1 MSAPLPQILL
11 IDDDADLHEPLVTS
25 LIEDNIE
32 LLCARDGRDGLALA
46 RRSKINVILLDL
58 GLPRNDGFSVLQQLN
73 EDAHLQNIPVIILTA
88 RNSTPDKLRGFELGA
103 VDYVTKPYEI
113 AELRARVRATL
124 RSKLLQDQLTQA
136 NHALEA
142 ARIAAEGA
150 TRAKSEFL
158 ANMSHEIRTPMNG
171 VIAMTGLL
179 LESELTPE
187 QRELVETIRHS
198 GDSLLTIINDILDF
212 SKIESGKLELEKQP
226 FDIRTCLEDALDLL
240 APRAAEK
247 QIELAY
253 QMEDDVPAT
262 VIGDVTRLRQ
272 ILVNLLGN
280 AIKFTPKGDVTIET
294 RMARPTAVSPD
305 PGDLPL
311 VVKFDAAS
319 IVPCVDLQFSV
330 RDTGIGIPADKME
343 RLFRSFTQVDAS
355 TARQYGGTGLGL
367 AISKKLAELMGGRM
381 WAESV
386 HGKGSTFH
394 FTIQVQPVP
403 SVAPALKGDQPQLA
417 GVRLLIVDDNPTNR
431 RILTLQARK
440 WGMLPRDVE
449 GGKQAL
455 ELLRQ
460 NEPFD
465 LALLD
470 MQMPGMDGVR
480 LAHEIRHVRG
490 RESLPMVL
498 LTSMGNVLDSVEF
511 SSSPFAACLTKPIKQ
526 NQLHDVLLEVMGR
539 PKSAARKV
547 VPANKLEA
555 ALAQRL
561 PLHLLLA
568 DDNVVNQKVALRL
581 FDQMGYRI
589 DIAGD
594 GMEALEALE
603 RKHYDI
609 VFMDVQMPEMDGLE
623 ATRRIR
629 ESEKALARD
638 PNITPPLIIIA
649 MTANA
654 MTGDREKCLKAGMD
668 DYLAK
673 PVRPEAVQAAL
684 KRWGPV
690 VKGPALRSGPAG
702 MQPESVVRPPGSA
715 PPPPMQS
722 PPSLILERTEP
733 PVDVERLA
741 EMAGGDEAGITEL
754 IELYFAQTSSQFEQL
769 RAAVQA
775 KAHQEVERVAHKAAG
790 ASATCGMNAVVPA
803 LRELER
809 QGREGRLVDAATL
822 VAHTFSELERIR
834 AYLQNR
840 RLSGRTSTGASS
852 T

>member
-11 IDDDADLHEPLVTS
+11 IDDETDLHDPLVTS
-25 LIEDNIE
+25 LLEDNIE
-32 LLCARDGRDGLALA
+32 LLCAPDGRDGLALA

-58 GLPRNDGFSVLQQLN
+58 GLPRNDGFTVLQQLN
-73 EDAHLQNIPVIILTA
+73 EDAHLRNIPVIILTA
-88 RNSTPDKLRGFELGA
+88 RNSTADKLRGFELGA
-103 VDYVTKPYEI
+103 VDYITKPYEI

-124 RSKLLQDQLTQA
+124 RNKLLQDQLTQA

-142 ARIAAEGA
+142 ARSAAEAA
-150 TRAKSEFL
+150 TRAKSDFL

-187 QRELVETIRHS
+187 QSELVETIRHS

-226 FDIRTCLEDALDLL
+226 FDVRTSVEDALDLL

-247 QIELAY
+247 LIDLAY
-253 QMEDDVPAT
+253 QMDDDVPAT

-294 RMARPTAVSPD
+294 RLARPGTAKPNSGEP
-305 PGDLPL
+305 PL
-311 VVKFDAAS
+311 IVKFDAPSTVAL
-319 IVPCVDLQFSV
+319 VDLHFSV
-330 RDTGIGIPADKME
+330 RDTGIGIPPDKME
-343 RLFRSFTQVDAS
+343 RLFKSFSQVDAS

-381 WAESV
+381 WVESIP
-386 HGKGSTFH
+386 GKGSTFH

-403 SVAPALKGDQPQLA
+403 SVSPPLKGDQPQLA

-449 GGKQAL
+449 GGRHAL
-455 ELLRQ
+455 DLLRQ
-460 NEPFD
+460 NDPFD

-470 MQMPGMDGVR
+470 MQMPEMDGVR
-480 LAHEIRHVRG
+480 LAQEIRRLRG
-490 RESLPMVL
+490 RETLPMVL
-498 LTSMGNVLDSVEF
+498 LTSMGNVLDSLEF

-539 PKSAARKV
+539 PKSIAKKV
-547 VPANKLEA
+547 VPPNKLEA

-594 GMEALEALE
+594 GMEALEALK
-603 RKHYDI
+603 RKRYDI

-629 ESEKALARD
+629 EAEKSLARD
-638 PNITPPLIIIA
+638 PTSAPPLIIIA

-690 VKGPALRSGPAG
+690 AKDPATRSETPGLQAELAAKPPAAS
-702 MQPESVVRPPGSA
+702 PA
-715 PPPPMQS
+715 PPAAAPEQ
-722 PPSLILERTEP
+722 TEP
-733 PVDVERLA
+733 PVDIERLA
-741 EMAGGDEAGITEL
+741 EMAGGDEAGIREL
-754 IELYFAQTSSQFEQL
+754 IDLYFAQTSNQFEQL
-769 RAAVQA
+769 RVAVQSNA
-775 KAHQEVERVAHKAAG
+775 FEEVERIAHKAAG

-809 QGREGRLVDAATL
+809 QGREGRLVEAAML
-822 VAHTFSELERIR
+822 VTHTVSELERIR
-834 AYLQNR
+834 TYLNNQPLTR
-840 RLSGRTSTGASS
+840 RTSTGASS
-852 T
+852 

>member
-1 MSAPLPQILL
+1 MSARLPQILL
-11 IDDDADLHEPLVTS
+11 IDDETALHDLLIGS
-25 LIEDNIE
+25 LLDDNIE
-32 LLCARDGRDGLALA
+32 LLCARDGRDGLSLA

-58 GLPRNDGFSVLQQLN
+58 GLPRNDGFTVLQQLN
-73 EDAHLQNIPVIILTA
+73 EDAHLQNIPVIIVTA
-88 RNSTPDKLRGFELGA
+88 RNSTADKLRGFELGA

-136 NHALEA
+136 NQALEA
-142 ARIAAEGA
+142 ARVSAEAA

-212 SKIESGKLELEKQP
+212 SKIESGNLELEKQP
-226 FDIRTCLEDALDLL
+226 FDVRTCIEDALDLL

-247 QIELAY
+247 QIDLAY
-253 QMEDDVPAT
+253 QMDDDVPPT

-294 RMARPTAVSPD
+294 SLARPAAAP
-305 PGDLPL
+305 PKPAEPPL
-311 VVKFDAAS
+311 IVKFDS
-319 IVPCVDLQFSV
+319 PSTVVLMDLHFSV
-330 RDTGIGIPADKME
+330 RDTGIGIAPDKME
-343 RLFRSFTQVDAS
+343 RLFKSFSQVDAS

-386 HGKGSTFH
+386 PGKGSTFH
-394 FTIQVQPVP
+394 FTIQVQPVA
-403 SVAPALKGDQPQLA
+403 SAPTPLKGDQPQLA

-460 NEPFD
+460 TDPFD

-470 MQMPGMDGVR
+470 MQMPEMDGVQ
-480 LAHEIRHVRG
+480 LAQQIRHLRG
-490 RESLPMVL
+490 REALPMVL
-498 LTSMGNVLDSVEF
+498 LTSMGNVLDSLEF

-526 NQLHDVLLEVMGR
+526 NQLHDVLLQVMGR
-539 PKSAARKV
+539 PKSAAKKV

-555 ALAQRL
+555 TLAQRL

-594 GMEALEALE
+594 GLEALEALE
-603 RKHYDI
+603 RKDYDI

-629 ESEKALARD
+629 ESERTLAGD
-638 PNITPPLIIIA
+638 LTPPQPLIIIA

-684 KRWGPV
+684 KRWGPIA
-690 VKGPALRSGPAG
+690 KSPAARSGPAG
-702 MQPESVVRPPGSA
+702 GQPVSAPRPPVAAVPSAMQPPAPVVKEP
-715 PPPPMQS
+715 
-722 PPSLILERTEP
+722 LEP
-733 PVDVERLA
+733 PVDIERLA
-741 EMAGGDEAGITEL
+741 EMAGGDEAGIREL
-754 IELYFAQTSSQFEQL
+754 IDLYFAQTTNQFEEL
-769 RAAVQA
+769 KAAVQGNVSRD
-775 KAHQEVERVAHKAAG
+775 VERIAHKAAG

-822 VAHTFSELERIR
+822 VAQTLNELERIR
-834 AYLQNR
+834 TYLNNQQLTR
-840 RLSGRTSTGASS
+840 RTSTGAGS